1 MSIHKRMGRNGEV
14 SWTVRYREGGANRRC
29 TFTTRKDA
37 QDFEAQVRLKSRQG
51 TLHSLDAGKVELG
64 EFAEKWWEEYV
75 KARLAKATV
84 HGYALAWNL
93 HVLPYL
99 GQRQLREITP
109 RVIEEWRYQL
119 ERKGVGAPTV
129 RKSMTVLQ
137 SCLQRAVVWGE
148 LQANPAREVRKPSAK
163 RTRVVRPVTP
173 KQVEAMRAHL
183 IAEGKHRDA
192 TIVSVLAYA
201 GLRPAEAL
209 ALDWDH
215 LRKNTLLVE
224 RSASYGEIKRTKT
237 GKIRSVKLL
246 PALRHDLNE
255 WRMRSGDGT
264 GLMFPSRVGDP
275 WGREAYKSW
284 ERKAFKRAAEA
295 AGCPDASPYTLRHSF
310 ASLMIHE
317 GRSIVEVA
325 AQLGH
330 APTMTL
336 DTYAHVFADLDEDR
350 RSADEMIE
358 SARSQIAW
366 EQPGKGVQ
374 SWEHLE
380 NPDGV
385 VPKCSQTA
393 ENVRRL
399 VV

>member
-1 MSIHKRMGRNGEV
+1 MSIHKQMGRSGKV
-14 SWTVRYREGGANRRC
+14 SYIVRYREGGANRSSAFALR
-29 TFTTRKDA
+29 RDA
-37 QDFEAQVRLKSRQG
+37 EVFEAQVRLKSRQG
-51 TLHSLDAGKVELG
+51 TLHSLDAGKITLG

-99 GQRQLREITP
+99 GDRQLRELTP
-109 RVIEEWRYQL
+109 RAIEEWRYRL

-163 RTRVVRPVTP
+163 RTREVRPVTP
-173 KQVEAMRAHL
+173 AQVEAMREFL
-183 IAEGKHRDA
+183 VAEGKHRDA
-192 TIVSVLAYA
+192 SLVSVLAYA

-209 ALDWDH
+209 GLDWDH
-215 LRKNTLLVE
+215 IRKNTILVE
-224 RSASYGEIKRTKT
+224 RSASFGEITRTKT
-237 GKIRSVKLL
+237 GKTRSVKLL

-255 WRMRSGDGT
+255 WRMRSETMGT
-264 GLMFPSRVGDP
+264 GLVFPSSTKATGP
-275 WGREAYKSW
+275 WEREAYKSW

-295 AGCPDASPYTLRHSF
+295 AGRPDVSPYTLRHSF
-310 ASLMIHE
+310 ASLLIHE
-317 GRSIVEVA
+317 GRSVVEVA

-336 DTYAHVFADLDEDR
+336 DTYAHVFADLDEDER
-350 RSADEMIE
+350 MSAAEMIE
-358 SARSQIAW
+358 RAREGRLDAA
-366 EQPGKGVQ
+366 ETR
-374 SWEHLE
+374 EHLVNPNE
-380 NPDGV
+380 NV
-385 VPKCSQTA
+385 RNCSRGA

-399 VV
+399 IV